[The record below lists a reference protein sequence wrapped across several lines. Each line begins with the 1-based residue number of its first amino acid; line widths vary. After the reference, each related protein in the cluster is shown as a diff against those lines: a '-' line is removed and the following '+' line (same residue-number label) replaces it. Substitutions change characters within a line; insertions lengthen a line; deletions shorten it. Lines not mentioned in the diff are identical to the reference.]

1 VLAPVLSAHA
11 RSLGADWSITTAD
24 QGYRLAGTFVL
35 SSVTGD
41 SGAIA
46 RLQRSSARYFQRP
59 DADYVTLDPSATTLT
74 GTTASLAIQKVNG
87 KHWLWTAG
95 TDVRSPGF
103 ELNDAGSMSSADLI
117 SSYGELRYRE
127 NQPHGLLRRW
137 TTYFTPSLTWNLG
150 GTPIGS
156 SYYLDFEPTWKNWWR
171 SWFTFVVS
179 PRTQSAT
186 LTRGGP
192 LAQQAGAWAG
202 IAQLANS
209 ASSKLR
215 WNGRIYYGQ
224 NEEGHPTYRLSG
236 GLSVRPGPQ
245 WELSVTPNYL
255 RTTPV
260 RQYIATFD
268 GGPAATFGKTYVF
281 AAVDRSEFIA
291 ETRLTYLFTPDLSL
305 EFYAQPFASSG
316 RYFDFGELPR
326 AGAYGLTP
334 IDGGHAVRDGDV
346 TRVTYGADTRTVRD
360 FNVRSFRSNAVL
372 RWEWRPGSTLFVVW
386 QQDRSGD
393 RDDISHV
400 GVRSLF
406 ETLDTPGDNFLAIK
420 LTYWLPLH

>member
-1 VLAPVLSAHA
+1 V
-11 RSLGADWSITTAD
+11 
-24 QGYRLAGTFVL
+24 
-35 SSVTGD
+35 
-41 SGAIA
+41 
-46 RLQRSSARYFQRP
+46 
-59 DADYVTLDPSATTLT
+59 
-74 GTTASLAIQKVNG
+74 
-87 KHWLWTAG
+87 
-95 TDVRSPGF
+95 
-103 ELNDAGSMSSADLI
+103 
-117 SSYGELRYRE
+117 
-127 NQPHGLLRRW
+127 LRRW
-137 TTYFTPSLTWNLG
+137 TAYFTPSQTWTWG
-150 GTPIGS
+150 GTRTGS
-156 SYYLDFEPTWKNWWR
+156 AYYLDFEPTWKNWWR
-171 SWFTFVVS
+171 SWFTLLVS
-179 PRTQSAT
+179 PRAQSAT

-192 LAQQAGAWAG
+192 LAQQAMSWAG

-209 ASSKLR
+209 SSSKLR

-268 GGPAATFGKTYVF
+268 GGPAETFGKAYVF

-305 EFYAQPFASSG
+305 ELYAQPFASSG

-326 AGAYGLTP
+326 AGAYHLRPLG
-334 IDGGHAVRDGDV
+334 DHAAREGNL
-346 TRVTYGADTRTVRD
+346 TRVTYGDDTREVSD
-360 FNVRSFRSNAVL
+360 FNVRSFRSNTVL

-386 QQDRSGD
+386 QQDRSGE
-393 RDDISHV
+393 RDTISHV
-400 GVRSLF
+400 GIPSLL